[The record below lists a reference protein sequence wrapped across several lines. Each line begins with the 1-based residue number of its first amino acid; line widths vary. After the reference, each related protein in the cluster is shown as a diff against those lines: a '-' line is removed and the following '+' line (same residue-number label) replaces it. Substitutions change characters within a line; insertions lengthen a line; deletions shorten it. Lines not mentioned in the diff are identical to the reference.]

1 MNGRSMESVLE
12 EKVRDQKIILTRE
25 GKTWL
30 NQVLE
35 QKTEKSGSCSLKLFE
50 AQLIELEISN
60 DQ

>member
-25 GKTWL
+25 GKPWL

-35 QKTEKSGSCSLKLFE
+35 
-50 AQLIELEISN
+50 
-60 DQ
+60 